1 MVNNIHLPT
10 SFLSSLAFRDSR
22 IIVSHI
28 ALGLCM
34 KLVDQKLAFLIHP
47 STDMVLW
54 NFLRWLSVARRD
66 IDETDN
72 VTTPAD
78 ITVNEQFVVLVA
90 GIFDFVS
97 YSSLRSSCC
106 SLLHEMS

>member
-1 MVNNIHLPT
+1 
-10 SFLSSLAFRDSR
+10 
-22 IIVSHI
+22 
-28 ALGLCM
+28 M

-47 STDMVLW
+47 STDIVLW
-54 NFLRWLSVARRD
+54 IFLRWLSVARRD
-66 IDETDN
+66 IDETDDMTA
-72 VTTPAD
+72 VVDSSFVVPAAD